1 MKAKRPHC
9 SAKGFPRQL
18 RHLEFTLS
26 LSRPSRRPFVESSEN
41 QLGIGR
47 LLAVNGDRCS
57 IQYFRSP
64 ADNEPL
70 EATVSKVS
78 TKRVKLVEE
87 TRVYHLSPEEN
98 VWEVGRVLAYHQDG
112 DAYFVG
118 FPNGKKQLISGEAL
132 QVRCRL
138 PIASPI
144 DHLAFQLNETAF
156 WHQARSEFVRHL
168 LDQHASNQGL
178 PALVSSSIELVPHQ
192 AAVVHRVLHDPFQRY
207 LLADEV
213 GLGKT
218 IEAGVLIR
226 QFVLDEPEDHE
237 TVIIVPE
244 SLLSQWK
251 QELTHRFHLGALI
264 GKSIHIVSICDR
276 TGIASRVR
284 SSRMMV
290 IDEAHHLCSWAWSSD
305 AIEKS
310 IFDAVQAAAG
320 ELERRVL
327 LLSATPVLHN
337 ERSFLA
343 MLHLLDPQVYRLE
356 DIQSF
361 KERVRLRQEIAERM
375 ADLREDESNFFLED
389 TLEVLSELLS
399 DDKEF
404 LTQQSRLIELIR
416 SDVSEKDPD
425 RNELIRSIRTHVS
438 DMWRLHRRILR
449 NRRNEKTSEYLPGRG
464 GARKVVY
471 DCECEQGLA
480 DAIEAWRLTL
490 SAALY
495 SADATSKNAAAKLA
509 RSMEESAA
517 CDPCHVVELA
527 DLRLAVATLN
537 RKDELPICE
546 GEFDVLQQLR
556 RAAKGCNQRSKLDI
570 LLELVESEISRKS
583 YVVFANTKE
592 TGDRIAAFLNRK
604 LVPGTVLRHSA
615 SNLVWTQFKNESVNY
630 VLVCDRSAEEGLNLQ
645 RRGVAA
651 IHYDLPFSPN
661 RIEQRMG
668 RLDRFGSGGRAIESM
683 VLVCSAS
690 RVQNAWLDLLESGLA
705 VFDRSVASLQYVI
718 EEEMQHLWAQFL
730 DSGAE
735 AIRESC
741 GVLSGDDGIVA
752 KELKRIRVQDDL
764 DSFDSE
770 IFSRGIG
777 EDLHVLDFKL
787 YKKAADIFQNW
798 VVRDLQFLRRG
809 EDSPDDA
816 VFTYEFT
823 RKDDSGIRRYSG
835 RDTLI
840 PSDEF
845 QRLFSGS
852 IDEALITRHQTIF
865 STVPFSFD
873 RVVAQKRSCRLL
885 RIGDPFVDALEA
897 FTRWD
902 ERGICYAF
910 WRSIDNYRPAEDPE
924 VYFRFDYI
932 VSPDPHPF
940 SELCS
945 RYTGASHTALM
956 RRSWAI
962 MKRRFTSIWLDADL
976 ERVVD
981 EERLALL
988 EPPYN
993 KSRIPGRQ
1001 DFNLNRD
1008 RWNSASSVYDMSLW
1022 KDRCFA
1028 ARERSEKLL
1037 REQSRLPEWSE
1048 QCVKEAQ
1055 RQASQIQ
1062 QQYRSRLAMATGDSK
1077 SSLELELAFEVA
1089 FFEAQVEAFRNPEVR
1104 VDSVGAVFLSNQV
1117 PFTRTERNTEDAD

>member
-1 MKAKRPHC
+1 MVHV
-9 SAKGFPRQL
+9 
-18 RHLEFTLS
+18 
-26 LSRPSRRPFVESSEN
+26 RRASKPFVKSSEN
-41 QLGIGR
+41 RLGVGKLSQIK
-47 LLAVNGDRCS
+47 GDQC
-57 IQYFRSP
+57 IVEYFRSP
-64 ADNEPL
+64 AENKPL
-70 EATVSKVS
+70 EEIVSKAS
-78 TKRVKLVEE
+78 LKRVTLVSE
-87 TRVYHLSPEEN
+87 TRVYHQLVEESA
-98 VWEVGRVLAYHQDG
+98 WEAGRVQAYHPD
-112 DAYFVG
+112 DETYFVR
-118 FPNGKKQLISGEAL
+118 FPNGKKQFIHSDSI
-132 QVRCRL
+132 QVRCSL

-144 DHLAFQLNETAF
+144 DHLACQLNETAF

-168 LDQHASNQGL
+168 LDQHAGNKGL

-226 QFVLDEPEDHE
+226 QFSLDEPSDHE
-237 TVIIVPE
+237 TLVIVPE
-244 SLLSQWK
+244 SLLVQWK
-251 QELTHRFHLGALI
+251 QELTHRFHLGPLI

-276 TGIASRVR
+276 TGIASRIR

-310 IFDAVQAAAG
+310 IFDAVQQAAR

-343 MLHLLDPQVYRLE
+343 MLHLLDPQVYSLD

-375 ADLREDESNFFLED
+375 ADLREDESNFFLAD
-389 TLEVLSELLS
+389 TLEVLGELLS
-399 DDKEF
+399 EDKEF
-404 LTQQSRLIELIR
+404 LTRQSRLIELIQN
-416 SDVSEKDPD
+416 DVNEKDPA
-425 RNELIRSIRTHVS
+425 RNELIRSIRVHVS

-449 NRRNEKTSEYLPGRG
+449 NRRNDATAVYLPGRG
-464 GARKVVY
+464 GARKAEY
-471 DCECEQGLA
+471 DCESERDLA

-509 RSMEESAA
+509 RSMEELAA

-527 DLRLAVATLN
+527 DQRLADATLV
-537 RKDELPICE
+537 RTGELPICE
-546 GEFDVLQQLR
+546 GEFDALQQVR
-556 RAAKGCNQRSKLDI
+556 RAAQGCTQRSKLDT
-570 LLELVESEISRKS
+570 LLELVASEVSGNS

-604 LVPGTVLRHSA
+604 LVPGRVLRHSP
-615 SNLVWTQFKNESVNY
+615 SNLVWTQFKNESVSY

-645 RRGVAA
+645 RRVVAA

-668 RLDRFGSGGRAIESM
+668 RLDRFGSGKAIES
-683 VLVCSAS
+683 VALVCSGS
-690 RVQNAWLDLLESGLA
+690 RVQQAWYQLLANGLG

-718 EEEMQHLWAQFL
+718 EESMHHVWGQIL
-730 DSGAE
+730 DSGADAVRE
-735 AIRESC
+735 ASD
-741 GVLSGDDGIVA
+741 VLSGDDGLVT
-752 KELKRIRVQDDL
+752 KEFKRIRAQDDL

-770 IFSRGIG
+770 LFSQAIG
-777 EDLHVLDFKL
+777 DDLQDLDFKL
-787 YKKAADIFQNW
+787 SRKAADIFQNW
-798 VVRDLQFLRRG
+798 VVRDLQFSRRG
-809 EDSPDDA
+809 EDSRGDS
-816 VFTYEFT
+816 VFSYEFT
-823 RKDDSGIRRYSG
+823 RKDDSGTQRYSV

-840 PSDEF
+840 PADEF
-845 QRLFSGS
+845 QRSFADS
-852 IDEALITRHQTIF
+852 IDEAPIARNQKHFT
-865 STVPFSFD
+865 TVPFSFD

-885 RIGDPFVDALEA
+885 RIGDPFVDAFEA

-902 ERGICYAF
+902 DRGVCYAF
-910 WRSIDNYRPAEDPE
+910 WRFVDGYQPIDDPE

-932 VSPDPHPF
+932 ISPDQRPLF
-940 SELCS
+940 ALCG
-945 RYTGASHTALM
+945 RYAGVSHKALM

-962 MKRRFTSIWLDADL
+962 MRRRFAQIWLDADL

-981 EERLALL
+981 GERLGLL

-993 KSRIPGRQ
+993 KSRNPGRQ

-1008 RWNSASSVYDMSLW
+1008 RWNSASSIYDMSLW

-1048 QCVKEAQ
+1048 KCVTEAQ

-1089 FFEAQVEAFRNPEVR
+1089 FLEAQVEAFRNPEVS

>member
-1 MKAKRPHC
+1 M
-9 SAKGFPRQL
+9 S
-18 RHLEFTLS
+18 S
-26 LSRPSRRPFVESSEN
+26 SRPSKQPFVESSEN
-41 QLGIGR
+41 QLGVGK
-47 LLAVNGDRCS
+47 LLGVRGDRCS
-57 IQYFRSP
+57 IRYFGSP
-64 ADNEPL
+64 TDGESI
-70 EATVSKVS
+70 EKTVTTGSV
-78 TKRVKLVEE
+78 KRVCLGSE
-87 TRVYHLSPEEN
+87 TRVYHHLSDEN
-98 VWEVGRVLAYHQDG
+98 VWEIGRVLAYHPDR
-112 DAYFVG
+112 DEYFIG
-118 FPNGKKQLISGEAL
+118 FPNGKKRFVCSDAL

-138 PIASPI
+138 PITSPI

-226 QFVLDEPEDHE
+226 QFTLDEPEDHE
-237 TVIIVPE
+237 TIIIVPE
-244 SLLSQWK
+244 SLLTQWK

-264 GKSIHIVSICDR
+264 GKSIHVFSISDQI
-276 TGIASRVR
+276 GIASRIR
-284 SSRMMV
+284 STRMMV

-320 ELERRVL
+320 ELGRRVL

-375 ADLREDESNFFLED
+375 ADLREDESNFFLAD
-389 TLEVLSELLS
+389 TLEVLGELLS
-399 DDKEF
+399 EDKEF
-404 LTQQSRLIELIR
+404 LTQQSRLIELIQN
-416 SDVSEKDPD
+416 DVNEKDPD
-425 RNELIRSIRTHVS
+425 RNELIRSIRSHVS

-449 NRRNEKTSEYLPGRG
+449 NRRNDATAVYLPGRG
-464 GARKVVY
+464 GVRKADY
-471 DCECEQGLA
+471 DCESERDLA

-495 SADATSKNAAAKLA
+495 SADATKKNAAAKLT
-509 RSMEESAA
+509 RSMEELAA
-517 CDPCHVVELA
+517 CDPCQVVEFADQRLA
-527 DLRLAVATLN
+527 DATCNPADALS
-537 RKDELPICE
+537 ICE
-546 GEFDVLQQLR
+546 GEFDALQQVR
-556 RAAKGCNQRSKLDI
+556 RAAQGCNQRSKLDT
-570 LLELVESEISRKS
+570 LLALVGSEISGKS

-604 LVPGTVLRHSA
+604 LVPGRVLRHSP
-615 SNLVWTQFKNESVNY
+615 SNLVWTQFKNESVSY

-645 RRGVAA
+645 RRVVAA

-668 RLDRFGSGGRAIESM
+668 RLDRFGSGKPIES
-683 VLVCSAS
+683 VALVCSGS
-690 RVQNAWLDLLESGLA
+690 RVQNAWFELLENALA
-705 VFDRSVASLQYVI
+705 VFNRSIASLQYVI
-718 EEEMQHLWAQFL
+718 EESMHDLWGQFL
-730 DSGAE
+730 DSGAD
-735 AIRESC
+735 AIRESS
-741 GVLSGDDGIVA
+741 GVLSGDDGTVTT
-752 KELKRIRVQDDL
+752 EFKRIRAQDDL

-770 IFSRGIG
+770 LFAQAIG
-777 EDLHVLDFKL
+777 NDLQDLDFKL
-787 YKKAADIFQNW
+787 SRKAADIFQNW
-798 VVRDLQFLRRG
+798 VVRDLHFSCRG
-809 EDSPDDA
+809 EESRVDA
-816 VFTYEFT
+816 VFSYEFT
-823 RKDDSGIRRYSG
+823 RKDDSGKQRHPG

-840 PSDEF
+840 PAAEF
-845 QRLFSGS
+845 QRFFFGA
-852 IDEALITRHQTIF
+852 IDDTLIARDQTRF
-865 STVPFSFD
+865 ATVPFSFD

-902 ERGICYAF
+902 DRGVCYAF
-910 WRSIDNYRPAEDPE
+910 WRFLDNYRPIDDPE

-932 VSPDPHPF
+932 VSPDPRPF
-940 SELCS
+940 HELCD
-945 RYTGASHTALM
+945 RYTGVSHKALM

-962 MKRRFTSIWLDADL
+962 MRRRFTPMWLDADL

-981 EERLALL
+981 KERLALL

-993 KSRIPGRQ
+993 KSRIPGSQ
-1001 DFNLNRD
+1001 DFNLNRG

-1028 ARERSEKLL
+1028 SRKRSEKLL

-1048 QCVKEAQ
+1048 QCVTEAQ
-1055 RQASQIQ
+1055 RKASQIQ

-1077 SSLELELAFEVA
+1077 SSLELELAFEVE

-1104 VDSVGAVFLSNQV
+1104 ADSVGAVFLSNQV